1 MISGLI
7 KILNHMVFITKSLF
21 QRDIF
26 EITFFVNNILS
37 FYNSDIYLY
46 VYLRIIFIHELSS
59 KYVENAFKRKNPLI
73 SDLLNH
79 PFFNSNLERSPFNL
93 IGFNDQIT

>member
-46 VYLRIIFIHELSS
+46 VYLIHELSS

-73 SDLLNH
+73 GDLLNH
-79 PFFNSNLERSPFNL
+79 PFFNSNLKRSPFNL